1 MGKVTW
7 WVPRWSYAR
16 RLIRQNRDVLRRI
29 SIGRILLWSLV
40 GSLVICAVFKVMC
53 PEVELL
59 RWLWPLPF
67 LVVAM
72 FLWFGFAG
80 IYLPVLIPPL
90 ITVSGDEIRYSHGD
104 QEGWIA
110 AREDCTSFKIV
121 VYSQTIRRMK
131 FRHKEKQR
139 SIGLAASVDV
149 DQLRSLL
156 PYPVKMVDS
165 RRRFAYFQKSW
176 SAARRVG

>member
-16 RLIRQNRDVLRRI
+16 RFIRQNRDVLRRI

-40 GSLVICAVFKVMC
+40 GSLVICAVFKVVY

-72 FLWFGFAG
+72 FVWFGFAG
-80 IYLPVLIPPL
+80 IYLLVLIPPS
-90 ITVSGDEIRYSHGD
+90 ITVSGDVVRYSHGD

-110 AREDCTSFKIV
+110 VREDCTSFKIV
-121 VYSQTIRRMK
+121 VYSQGLRRLM
-131 FRHKEKQR
+131 FRHKDKRR
-139 SIGLAASVDV
+139 SIGLAAFVDV

-165 RRRFAYFQKSW
+165 RQRFAYVQKAR

>member
-7 WVPRWSYAR
+7 WAPRWSYAR
-16 RLIRQNRDVLRRI
+16 RFIRQRRDVLRRI
-29 SIGRILLWSLV
+29 SIGRILLWSLIA
-40 GSLVICAVFKVMC
+40 SIAICAVLKVAYS
-53 PEVELL
+53 EVQLL
-59 RWLWPLPF
+59 RWVWPLPF

-72 FLWFGFAG
+72 FVWSGFSL
-80 IYLPVLIPPL
+80 ICLPVLLPPL
-90 ITVSGDEIRYSHGD
+90 ITVTGGEVRYSHGNE
-104 QEGWIA
+104 EGWIA
-110 AREDCTSFKIV
+110 TREDCASFQIV
-121 VYSQTIRRMK
+121 VYSPNLRRLK
-131 FRHKEKQR
+131 FRHEEKRR

-165 RRRFAYFQKSW
+165 RRRFTYFQKAR

>member
-16 RLIRQNRDVLRRI
+16 RLIRKNRGFLRTI
-29 SIGRILLWSLV
+29 SVGRILL
-40 GSLVICAVFKVMC
+40 GSLIASVAICAVFKVLY

-72 FLWFGFAG
+72 FVWFGFNG

-90 ITVSGDEIRYSHGD
+90 IRVSDDEVRYSHGD
-104 QEGWIA
+104 EEGWIA

-121 VYSQTIRRMK
+121 VYSQSLRRLK
-131 FRHKEKQR
+131 FRHKEKRR

-156 PYPVKMVDS
+156 PYPVKLFDS
-165 RRRFAYFQKSW
+165 RQRFAYFQKVRSI
-176 SAARRVG
+176 ARKVG